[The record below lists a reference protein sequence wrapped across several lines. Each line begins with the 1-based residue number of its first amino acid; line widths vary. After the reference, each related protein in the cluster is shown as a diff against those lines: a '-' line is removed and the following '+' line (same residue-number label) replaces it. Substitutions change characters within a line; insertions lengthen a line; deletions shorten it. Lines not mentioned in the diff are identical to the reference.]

1 MKKMQRTPI
10 DRRLMKEYF
19 LPVHTGTG
27 PEGFCILPAGN
38 RFFLAVFLLAMV
50 FSPCLWT
57 PVHAAEK
64 AGGIPAAKAAELA
77 GAITARLKSASDRL
91 DDISQREDVRQ
102 LFVAGDKDA
111 LEAQAGTLAG
121 EFEAAQKLRLLLP
134 GQYAVDRESRP
145 PLGYA
150 SLDLLRKAEQSTTS
164 LSAEIHGFGGAD
176 AHIVLVRRV
185 VDADQKLIG
194 LLHLSLS
201 PEPYIKLDG
210 VESGYVELSQA
221 TDKGALVMNKVGDK
235 GLRKDKPL
243 KVDIEGTRWHINYWK
258 SDSVTAAIKVPEV
271 MTEHMEGLP
280 LIPILLVVILL
291 VLAAAGY
298 RFYLRKRGG
307 TGEDAV
313 KTVEA
318 GPEVVYGGAIK
329 AIMEGKHPGLEKL
342 IAEFPGLELFKSIK
356 PLSKGMTGEDITR
369 AQKTDAAPVP
379 KPAPSPAAAAA
390 APAAAPVPKVPGKKT
405 TTPPP
410 VAAAPA
416 PEAPA
421 RRAET
426 TAPAATKVTPA
437 KPATPGPAP
446 TTAEVLPAIIFRAY
460 DIRGIV
466 GKTLTAS
473 GVYEIGRAVGSEAD
487 ARGVTAI
494 AVGRDGRASSPEL
507 CESLIR
513 GLLATGRNVIDIGM
527 VPTPMLYFATHHLET
542 ASGVMVTG
550 SHNGPAYNGLKIML
564 GGETLYGEAIQAL
577 RKRVETG
584 AMSSGQGNLETVDIT
599 ADYLRRATEDIPVAL
614 GGAFK
619 LVVDCG
625 NGVAGM
631 IAPQLYRALGHDVVE
646 LYCEVDGGFPNHHP
660 DPSQPENLQALIARM
675 QEVQAD
681 LGFAF
686 DGDGDRLG
694 VVDSSGNIIWPDRQ
708 LMLFARDVLSRN
720 PGASIIYDVKCSRH
734 MKSII
739 EESGGKPVMWKTGH
753 SLIKSK
759 MKELDAPL
767 AGEMSGH
774 IFFKERWFG
783 FDDALYAGARMLEIL
798 ARHKMK
804 TAEVFA
810 GLPGGVA
817 TPELRI
823 MLPEKDHAAFMQ
835 NLRGKVDFKDAE
847 ISDIDGV
854 RVDFRNG
861 WGLIRPSNTT
871 PCLIARFEAD
881 DRAGLEQIQAT
892 FRELI
897 KTVAPNLKL
906 PF

>member
-1 MKKMQRTPI
+1 MQPRVLLTKAGI
-10 DRRLMKEYF
+10 FFRR
-19 LPVHTGTG
+19 PVSHMGRNM
-27 PEGFCILPAGN
+27 LV
-38 RFFLAVFLLAMV
+38 LAVFVLVMGAPPYSLPA
-50 FSPCLWT
+50 
-57 PVHAAEK
+57 HAADK
-64 AGGIPAAKAAELA
+64 ASGTSNSKAAELA
-77 GAITARLKSASDRL
+77 ETIAAKLQTAATRL
-91 DDISQREDVRQ
+91 DEISKREDIRQ

-111 LEAQAGTLAG
+111 LAAQAETLAG
-121 EFEAAQKLRLLLP
+121 EFDAALKLRLLLP
-134 GQYAVDRESRP
+134 GKYDLDKESKP

-150 SLDLLRKAEQSTTS
+150 SLDLLHKAEKATTP
-164 LSAEIHGFGGAD
+164 LPAEIHGFGGTD

-201 PEPYIKLDG
+201 PEPYIKLAV
-210 VESGYVELSQA
+210 VERGYAELNQA
-221 TDKGALVMNKVGDK
+221 TDKGALVMNKAGEK
-235 GLRKDKPL
+235 GARKGEPL
-243 KVDIEGTRWHINYWK
+243 KADIRGTQWYIAYWK
-258 SDSVTAAIKVPEV
+258 SDSLAGSLKMPDAMPDTFD
-271 MTEHMEGLP
+271 HLP
-280 LIPILLVVILL
+280 LLPILLAIIVIG
-291 VLAAAGY
+291 AAASGFWFY
-298 RFYLRKRGG
+298 RRKKGG
-307 TGEDAV
+307 AGEDEIT
-313 KTVEA
+313 TVEA
-318 GPEVVYGGAIK
+318 GPVLVYGGAIK

-342 IAEFPGLELFKSIK
+342 IPDLPGMGLTKPVK
-356 PLSKGMTGEDITR
+356 PLSQGLTGDDITM
-369 AQKTDAAPVP
+369 AQKPAAAPPP
-379 KPAPSPAAAAA
+379 KPAPPPAAPVKKKAAPGTA
-390 APAAAPVPKVPGKKT
+390 PGGAAVPKMPVKKAPAPAAAS
-405 TTPPP
+405 
-410 VAAAPA
+410 AAPA
-416 PEAPA
+416 PEATAKRLENTVPMPGMPA
-421 RRAET
+421 PT
-426 TAPAATKVTPA
+426 QPSAPP
-437 KPATPGPAP
+437 PATPS
-446 TTAEVLPAIIFRAY
+446 AETIPAIIFRAY

-466 GKTLTAS
+466 GKTLTAG
-473 GVYEIGRAVGSEAD
+473 GVQEIGRAIGSEAD
-487 ARGVTAI
+487 ARGLKDIV
-494 AVGRDGRASSPEL
+494 VGRDGRASSPEL
-507 CESLIR
+507 SESLIK

-527 VPTPMLYFATHHLET
+527 VPTPMLYFATHHLQT
-542 ASGVMVTG
+542 GSGVMLTG
-550 SHNGPAYNGLKIML
+550 SHNGPVYNGLKIML
-564 GGETLYGEAIQAL
+564 GGETLYGVAIQAL
-577 RKRVETG
+577 RKRIEAG
-584 AMSSGQGNLETVDIT
+584 SMSSGQGAVKVVDIT

-631 IAPQLYRALGHDVVE
+631 VAPNLYRALGHDVVE
-646 LYCEVDGGFPNHHP
+646 LYCEVDGRFPNHHP
-660 DPSQPENLQALIARM
+660 DPSQPENLQALIAKM
-675 QEVQAD
+675 QELQAD

-694 VVDSSGNIIWPDRQ
+694 VVDSGGNIIWPDRQ

-823 MLPEKDHAAFMQ
+823 MLPEKDHAGFMQ
-835 NLRGKVDFKDAE
+835 DLRGKVDFKDAE

-854 RVDFRNG
+854 RVEFRNG

-881 DRAGLEQIQAT
+881 DSAALEQIQAT
-892 FRELI
+892 FRDLI
-897 KTVAPNLKL
+897 KKVAPDLKL